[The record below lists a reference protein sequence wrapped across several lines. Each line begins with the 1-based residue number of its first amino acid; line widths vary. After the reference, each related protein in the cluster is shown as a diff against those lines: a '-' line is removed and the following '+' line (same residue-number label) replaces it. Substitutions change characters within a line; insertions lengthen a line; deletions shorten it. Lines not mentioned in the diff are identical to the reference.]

1 MTNFVYLFLTDMD
14 MIMDTITMDMGMT
27 ITMMITMVAMGMT
40 ITIHM
45 GECIFQK
52 KKKKVSK
59 NTWIECIK
67 IYKVGNCFHERA
79 DF

>member
-1 MTNFVYLFLTDMD
+1 MD

-27 ITMMITMVAMGMT
+27 ITMMITMVAMVMT

-52 KKKKVSK
+52 KDSFKEKLLSV
-59 NTWIECIK
+59 
-67 IYKVGNCFHERA
+67 
-79 DF
+79 

>member
-1 MTNFVYLFLTDMD
+1 

-40 ITIHM
+40 ITILM

-52 KKKKVSK
+52 KMFQ
-59 NTWIECIK
+59 K
-67 IYKVGNCFHERA
+67 IHELSA
-79 DF
+79 

>member
-1 MTNFVYLFLTDMD
+1 MD

-27 ITMMITMVAMGMT
+27 ITMMITMVAMVMT

-52 KKKKVSK
+52 KRQFFKEKLLSV
-59 NTWIECIK
+59 
-67 IYKVGNCFHERA
+67 
-79 DF
+79 